1 MATAKQL
8 IAGLPFEL
16 AANEQVLVDT
26 RPSILAYAQF
36 YLPNFY
42 LLVLSIVLIVLR
54 SNLFTDNIIMFYGVL
69 ILLVLGAAALYSFIK
84 LNLRYVINGV
94 IGLGIALG
102 AKHYLLH
109 VPWSYH
115 TQPWL
120 ENHIELLILAALAV
134 LGLISAEVYRRS
146 HRYIVTN
153 ARIFTH
159 AGIFAPDERTVPL
172 TKVNDIELD
181 RHFIGRIFKFGTVI
195 PLTGSGIGMGTNFG
209 AISGTAGKQLKLF
222 GQPSIGVT
230 VTGGHSIQVPKTRTH
245 EVLFGIHEPAKVR
258 DIIMKTLAER
268 DLRTSSSGATFKN

>member
-1 MATAKQL
+1 MAIANQESAK
-8 IAGLPFEL
+8 LPFEL
-16 AANEQVLVDT
+16 AANEHVLVDT
-26 RPSILAYAQF
+26 KPSIWAYAQF

-42 LLVLSIVLIVLR
+42 LLVLSIVLLVLR
-54 SNLFTDNIIMFYGVL
+54 PNLITGNLTVFYGLL
-69 ILLVLGAAALYSFIK
+69 IVLVLGPAVFYSFIK
-84 LNLRYVINGV
+84 LNLRYVINS
-94 IGLGIALG
+94 ILGLGMALG
-102 AKHYLLH
+102 AKHFLLRM
-109 VPWSYH
+109 PWEYQ

-120 ENHIELLILAALAV
+120 NNHVELLILSVLAIIG
-134 LGLISAEVYRRS
+134 LGAAEVYRRS

-172 TKVNDIELD
+172 TKVNDLELD

-195 PLTGSGIGMGTNFG
+195 PLTGSGIGMGSNFG
-209 AISGTAGKQLKLF
+209 AVSGSANKQLKFF

-258 DIIMKTLAER
+258 DIIMKALAER
-268 DLRTSSSGATFKN
+268 DLRGSASASPPKK